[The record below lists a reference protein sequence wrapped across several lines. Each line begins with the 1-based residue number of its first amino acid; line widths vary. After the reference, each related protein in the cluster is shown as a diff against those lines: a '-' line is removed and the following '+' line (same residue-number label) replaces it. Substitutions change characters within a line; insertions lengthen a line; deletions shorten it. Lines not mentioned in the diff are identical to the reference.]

1 MSVPEQWQVRVGDA
15 ERQAVVDQ
23 LRTHLGAGRLTIDEF
38 EQRTELALH
47 ARTRGDLVPLMAD
60 LPEVR
65 TRPAGPPARP
75 YVAKSRPN
83 DAWDVLFRIHVAVW
97 GVLSV
102 FFVLLGLATDAL
114 AIWPIY
120 PILGI
125 GLSVG
130 VHGAVKKA
138 VRG

>member
-1 MSVPEQWQVRVGDA
+1 MSVPEPWEVRVGDA

-23 LRTHLGAGRLTIDEF
+23 LRTHLGEGRLTIDEF

-60 LPEVR
+60 LPQVR
-65 TRPAGPPARP
+65 SRSGGPPTRA
-75 YVAKSRPN
+75 YVPTPRAH

-97 GVLSV
+97 AVLSV
-102 FFVLLGLATDAL
+102 FFVLLGLAVDAW

-120 PILGI
+120 PILGV

-130 VHGAVKKA
+130 IHGAVKKA